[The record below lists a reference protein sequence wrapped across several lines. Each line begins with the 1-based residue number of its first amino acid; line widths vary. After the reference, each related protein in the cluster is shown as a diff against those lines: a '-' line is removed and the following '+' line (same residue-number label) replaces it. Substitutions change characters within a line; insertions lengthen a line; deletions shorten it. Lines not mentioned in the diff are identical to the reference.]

1 MDKIVMKN
9 IIKRYGEDES
19 ECIALKGIDINI
31 KDGEF
36 VAIMGASGSGKSTLL
51 NIIGCID
58 EATEGEYLLDG
69 VECQN
74 KTFNQLSKIRN
85 EKIAFVFQNFAL
97 IKELTVLENILLP
110 LEYGYKKNKKKIDYI
125 KYIDMLGIK
134 DLTKKTVKKLSGGQ
148 QQRVAIARALVQGSD
163 IILADEPTGA
173 LDDENSNIIM
183 KILTDLNKKE
193 NKTILV
199 VTHNPNVAAYCDR
212 TITLKDG
219 KILNMG

>member
-9 IIKRYGEDES
+9 IIKKYGKDES
-19 ECIALKGIDINI
+19 ECVALKGIDLNI
-31 KDGEF
+31 KDGDF
-36 VAIMGASGSGKSTLL
+36 IAIMGASGSGKSTLL

-58 EATEGEYLLDG
+58 GVTEGEYLLDG
-69 VECQN
+69 VKCQN

-85 EKIAFVFQNFAL
+85 EKISFVFQNFAL

-110 LEYGYKKNKKKIDYI
+110 LEYGDKKNKNKTDFM

-134 DLTKKTVKKLSGGQ
+134 DLKNKAVKKLSGGQ

-173 LDDENSNIIM
+173 LDDENSSIIM
-183 KILTDLNKKE
+183 QILTDLNKKE
-193 NKTILV
+193 NKTIIV
-199 VTHNPNVAAYCDR
+199 VTHNPNIAAYCDR
-212 TITLKDG
+212 IITLKDG
-219 KILNMG
+219 RILNIE

>member
-1 MDKIVMKN
+1 
-9 IIKRYGEDES
+9 
-19 ECIALKGIDINI
+19 
-31 KDGEF
+31 
-36 VAIMGASGSGKSTLL
+36 
-51 NIIGCID
+51 
-58 EATEGEYLLDG
+58 
-69 VECQN
+69 
-74 KTFNQLSKIRN
+74 
-85 EKIAFVFQNFAL
+85 
-97 IKELTVLENILLP
+97 
-110 LEYGYKKNKKKIDYI
+110 
-125 KYIDMLGIK
+125 MLGIK

>member
-19 ECIALKGIDINI
+19 ECIALKGIDLNV
-31 KDGEF
+31 KEGEF

-69 VECQN
+69 VECQ
-74 KTFNQLSKIRN
+74 IRN